1 MLLFEF
7 GEKREDTGQSVDG
20 NFPSPITKDALP
32 NNRGSSKAGS
42 SVEGGT
48 LLLSTT
54 CTKYE
59 YLLPD
64 LAWKMKAFSSSGNRM
79 RWSRLINASFLD
91 EGSAQHDVFG
101 QHAMQIR

>member
-1 MLLFEF
+1 ME
-7 GEKREDTGQSVDG
+7 
-20 NFPSPITKDALP
+20 
-32 NNRGSSKAGS
+32 
-42 SVEGGT
+42 EGPCFA
-48 LLLSTT
+48 SI
-54 CTKYE
+54 YR

-101 QHAMQIR
+101 QHAMQIRWMMAERS